1 VVKEGPCEEDS
12 QFASVCGFMRRSGAN
27 IEHRGGGGS
36 KKSEDEFAFLDHVWH
51 EPILDGYWNEIEDNI
66 RRRQLRSIAIKIQGI
81 YIENVEIK
89 KPSRFLTTQ
98 LSGLIYK
105 ACVI

>member
-1 VVKEGPCEEDS
+1 MVKEGPCEEDS

-51 EPILDGYWNEIEDNI
+51 EPILDGYWKLPRTARGSHKQTNN
-66 RRRQLRSIAIKIQGI
+66 RAI
-81 YIENVEIK
+81 
-89 KPSRFLTTQ
+89 
-98 LSGLIYK
+98 
-105 ACVI
+105 